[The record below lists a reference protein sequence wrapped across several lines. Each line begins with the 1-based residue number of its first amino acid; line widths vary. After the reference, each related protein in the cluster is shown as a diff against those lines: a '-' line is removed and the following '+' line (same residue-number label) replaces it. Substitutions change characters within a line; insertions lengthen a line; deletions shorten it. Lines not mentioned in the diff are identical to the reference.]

1 MAGLIKFK
9 VNKYVHGDRYK
20 SIYGFKPKAVIRFE
34 RVTIGQIVD
43 NEVYFYI
50 KVKPG
55 QSNNICLN
63 YIPVLWRTFSNHQEA
78 RDAVIKQAN
87 EIWESLDIFHPLKKV
102 KSTYGLW
109 EKK

>member
-9 VNKYVHGDRYK
+9 VNKYVQGDRYK
-20 SIYGFKPKAVIRFE
+20 NIYGFKPKAVIRFE
-34 RVTIGQIVD
+34 RVTIGQIID

-50 KVKPG
+50 RVKPE
-55 QSNNICLN
+55 QSENACLN
-63 YIPVLWRTFSNHQEA
+63 YIPVLWKTFSNHLEA
-78 RDAVIKQAN
+78 KNEVIKQAKS
-87 EIWESLDIFHPLKKV
+87 IWESLDIFHPLKKV